1 MRECRSIVPKEVYQ
15 TLVKR
20 VNEAEKEHGDDDAAL
35 LLAAA
40 GLQVR
45 ECPKCRTK
53 IEKNKGC
60 DQMDCYLCGEHFT
73 WGKAHKVQK
82 PSAAAKPAVPQPAAA
97 PARARGGRVPPGR
110 SRDLPRRRNAEPAPR
125 RMQGRSITSAQAA
138 QAAARLSARPA
149 RSAAPAPAPRPAAAS
164 VSRAA
169 IARLSAARRPR
180 TSPARHAP
188 SAAVTADDDDDD
200 DDDDEEY
207 DFQAQQEAMARLCV
221 SRRSPSPPSPCWE
234 RDLARKARAK
244 ERRESAA
251 AAVAGVRV
259 VERRHSV
266 AESGDAAT
274 REQARRRGSKQLRMS
289 RLYD

>member
-82 PSAAAKPAVPQPAAA
+82 PPAVAKPAVPKPAAA
-97 PARARGGRVPPGR
+97 SARARGGRVPPG
-110 SRDLPRRRNAEPAPR
+110 RNAEPAPR

-149 RSAAPAPAPRPAAAS
+149 RSAAPAPAPRQRPAAAS

-169 IARLSAARRPR
+169 IARLSATRRPR
-180 TSPARHAP
+180 TAPARPAP
-188 SAAVTADDDDDD
+188 SAAADDDDM
-200 DDDDEEY
+200 EARR
-207 DFQAQQEAMARLCV
+207 QAQQEAMARLSV

-251 AAVAGVRV
+251 AEVAGVRV

>member
-60 DQMDCYLCGEHFT
+60 DQMDCYQCGEHFT

-82 PSAAAKPAVPQPAAA
+82 PSAAAKPAVPKPAAA
-97 PARARGGRVPPGR
+97 SARARGGRVPPGR

-125 RMQGRSITSAQAA
+125 RMGRSITSAQAA

-149 RSAAPAPAPRPAAAS
+149 RSAAPAPAPSQRPAAAS

-169 IARLSAARRPR
+169 IARLSATRRPR
-180 TSPARHAP
+180 TGPARPAP
-188 SAAVTADDDDDD
+188 SAAAADDDDV
-200 DDDDEEY
+200 EARR
-207 DFQAQQEAMARLCV
+207 QAQQEAMARLSV

-251 AAVAGVRV
+251 AEVAGVRV

>member
-20 VNEAEKEHGDDDAAL
+20 VNEAEKEHGDDDVTL

-97 PARARGGRVPPGR
+97 SARARGSLCRLR
-110 SRDLPRRRNAEPAPR
+110 TRDTPAYKLMRRRFGVSPPR
-125 RMQGRSITSAQAA
+125 KIAA
-138 QAAARLSARPA
+138 S
-149 RSAAPAPAPRPAAAS
+149 PRGHTAAAS
-164 VSRAA
+164 ASRGCC
-169 IARLSAARRPR
+169 RLRDSR
-180 TSPARHAP
+180 
-188 SAAVTADDDDDD
+188 
-200 DDDDEEY
+200 
-207 DFQAQQEAMARLCV
+207 F
-221 SRRSPSPPSPCWE
+221 SRR
-234 RDLARKARAK
+234 
-244 ERRESAA
+244 
-251 AAVAGVRV
+251 
-259 VERRHSV
+259 
-266 AESGDAAT
+266 
-274 REQARRRGSKQLRMS
+274 
-289 RLYD
+289 